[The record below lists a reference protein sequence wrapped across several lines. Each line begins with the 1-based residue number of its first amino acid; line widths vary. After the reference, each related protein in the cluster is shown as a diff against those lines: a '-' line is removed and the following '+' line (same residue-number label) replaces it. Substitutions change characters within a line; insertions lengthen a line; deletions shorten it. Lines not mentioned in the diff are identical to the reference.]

1 MDTPDVWYDC
11 RWQALNLSLIVGER
25 HGAQVLDC
33 RVALRWT
40 SALVFALEGGA
51 SPITVD
57 VDLEDRG
64 VVNEAIDGGERH
76 GGIWKDLAPST
87 ERLIGGDQGG
97 STFVSGADQL
107 EQDGGFGLILA
118 DIGEVVEDQQMEA
131 IEPVDGGLER
141 QFAAGGR
148 GGRGRGGGG
157 GGREAAAV
165 AFGDLVLGKCGE
177 EACSGPAFLVRALGQ
192 CGPILL
198 DRGQTKVV
206 EHQRQAGAVDALGHA
221 ASPISAPRSAS

>member
-1 MDTPDVWYDC
+1 M
-11 RWQALNLSLIVGER
+11 
-25 HGAQVLDC
+25 
-33 RVALRWT
+33 
-40 SALVFALEGGA
+40 FALEGGA

-141 QFAAGGR
+141 QFAAGDLEPLDQV
-148 GGRGRGGGG
+148 GGAGEQHAPAVFHQREADGGGQM
-157 GGREAAAV
+157 RLAAA
-165 AFGDLVLGKCGE
+165 G
-177 EACSGPAFLVRALGQ
+177 
-192 CGPILL
+192 
-198 DRGQTKVV
+198 
-206 EHQRQAGAVDALGHA
+206 
-221 ASPISAPRSAS
+221 SADEQ